1 MSCKLIQDIHDKM
14 NMSNFHCNK
23 NVYPK
28 TKTHRTKMMFK
39 KAKTASVSISIRQN
53 YMLLKRKPY
62 VFPHLGKIISFEVAK
77 ILRP

>member
-39 KAKTASVSISIRQN
+39 KAKNSICIDFDKTK
-53 YMLLKRKPY
+53 L
-62 VFPHLGKIISFEVAK
+62 HAA
-77 ILRP
+77 